1 MTKAKKGKQLKAVK
15 TNAPKKVKGVTLSL
29 SNFGEIS
36 IDKKLTFQKDLAL
49 SLDALF
55 SVEETIRKEIIPTLS
70 KHFNTYINWLK
81 KNSPIKYK
89 ELQMKDLK
97 KYAWDLVGYKRKA
110 GIGGARK
117 VANESFE
124 ANVGRA
130 CKVALLMDKE
140 KLTINKKGI
149 IVGVSKDIS
158 PIRFF
163 ENSNGKEVSEP
174 NTRTEIE
181 KVRIFDIEDMFN
193 RFVLGKNTKY
203 SSKSSKKKT
212 HLKDTKTKIG
222 ENTLAELLKVSF
234 AKLSELNVSEA
245 KHLYQ
250 KVGKTEKAYLRG
262 IVQYGVLILAKLE
275 TLEVGSDNKVKEL
288 NENLFNDTQARKKDN
303 VEIVGNA
310 VFKMQNHLQSKSA

>member
-1 MTKAKKGKQLKAVK
+1 MTKAKKKKVVK
-15 TNAPKKVKGVTLSL
+15 PKSNAPKEKGVTLSL
-29 SNFGEIS
+29 SNFGDVS
-36 IDKKLTFQKDLAL
+36 VDKKLTFQKDLAL
-49 SLDALF
+49 SLDKLF
-55 SVEETIRKEIIPTLS
+55 SVEETIRKEIIPTIS

-89 ELQMKDLK
+89 ELLMKDLK

-130 CKVALLMDKE
+130 CKVALLMDKG
-140 KLTINKKGI
+140 KLTINKKGV
-149 IVGVSKDIS
+149 IVGVSSDIS
-158 PIRFF
+158 PVRFY
-163 ENSNGKEVSEP
+163 ENSNGTEKSEP
-174 NTRTEIE
+174 NTSKDIE
-181 KVRIFDIEDMFN
+181 KARIADIEDMFN
-193 RFVLGKNTKY
+193 RIVLGKTTKY

-222 ENTLAELLKVSF
+222 ENTLAELLQVTSNKF
-234 AKLSELNVSEA
+234 SELNVSEA

-250 KVGKTEKAYLRG
+250 KIGKTEKAYLKS

-288 NENLFNDTQARKKDN
+288 NENLFNDTQARKKEN
-303 VEIVGNA
+303 AEIVGSA
-310 VFKMQNHLQSKSA
+310 VFQMQKHLQSKSA